1 MSLERLY
8 LCRVPSQNGDEFATP
23 PTFQS
28 MNVKNIYIYIKINV
42 LYTVNVS
49 GLGCS
54 EGGDYST
61 VY

>member
-1 MSLERLY
+1 MSLERLF
-8 LCRVPSQNGDEFATP
+8 LCRVPSQNGDEFETP

-28 MNVKNIYIYIKINV
+28 LNVKKIYIKINV

-49 GLGCS
+49 GLGFG
-54 EGGDYST
+54 EGGDCNT